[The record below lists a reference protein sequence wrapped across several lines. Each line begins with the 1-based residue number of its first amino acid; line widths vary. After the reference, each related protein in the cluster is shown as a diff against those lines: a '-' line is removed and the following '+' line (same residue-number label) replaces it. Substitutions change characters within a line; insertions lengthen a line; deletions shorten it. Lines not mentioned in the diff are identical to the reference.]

1 MEKTIKLTLEER
13 KKIYE
18 KEFNSG
24 VAVPNDVWLESK
36 LKTRGIPTEI
46 IVPVSE
52 NEQVRSSL
60 EKGNQNE
67 CKK

>member
-24 VAVPNDVWLESK
+24 VEIPNDVWLESK

-46 IVPVSE
+46 KIPISE
-52 NEQVRSSL
+52 NEQAQCSL